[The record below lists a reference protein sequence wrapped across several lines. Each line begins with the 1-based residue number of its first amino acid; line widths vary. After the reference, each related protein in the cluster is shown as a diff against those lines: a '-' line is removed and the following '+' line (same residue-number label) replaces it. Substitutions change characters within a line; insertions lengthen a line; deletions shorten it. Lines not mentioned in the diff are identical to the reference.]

1 MFWDSA
7 MDVKSR
13 PLRSVSFCFENGGN
27 GCRDWERERHEG
39 GTEVRGGKGEVP
51 NEPDE
56 TFCRSMLLRLELIE
70 DEFLDGFGFEGCSQL
85 SVSNFLST
93 Y

>member
-27 GCRDWERERHEG
+27 GCRDW
-39 GTEVRGGKGEVP
+39 EVRGGKGEVP